1 MPVYVGAQF
10 LGGILGAVGTWI
22 AYGSAAREVTL
33 LATTFPL
40 DDVGDLRALLV
51 EILIAL
57 ILVFVV
63 MSVATD
69 ERVPA
74 GVVHLSGG
82 VLTILLYDS
91 FISEA
96 ETPD

>member
-1 MPVYVGAQF
+1 M
-10 LGGILGAVGTWI
+10 
-22 AYGSAAREVTL
+22 
-33 LATTFPL
+33 
-40 DDVGDLRALLV
+40 V
-51 EILIAL
+51 EILIAF

-74 GVVHLSGG
+74 GVVHLAGG
-82 VLTILLYDS
+82 VLAVLLYDS

-96 ETPD
+96 KTPD